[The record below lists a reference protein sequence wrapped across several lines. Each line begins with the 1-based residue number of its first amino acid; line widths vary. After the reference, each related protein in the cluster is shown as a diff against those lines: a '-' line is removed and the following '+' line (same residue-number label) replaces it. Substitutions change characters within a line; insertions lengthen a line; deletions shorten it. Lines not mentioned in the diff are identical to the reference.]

1 MISEHK
7 IGVKTNSQINH
18 GFDFLK
24 RENLIIVHNMVLS
37 VLVVTVFGDYRR
49 NNSPTAI
56 FTPPRSSAKEGYK
69 NDTRNGEF
77 YVPREIEA
85 IRAPDFGFIPKE

>member
-37 VLVVTVFGDYRR
+37 VYRVF
-49 NNSPTAI
+49 
-56 FTPPRSSAKEGYK
+56 
-69 NDTRNGEF
+69 
-77 YVPREIEA
+77 
-85 IRAPDFGFIPKE
+85 